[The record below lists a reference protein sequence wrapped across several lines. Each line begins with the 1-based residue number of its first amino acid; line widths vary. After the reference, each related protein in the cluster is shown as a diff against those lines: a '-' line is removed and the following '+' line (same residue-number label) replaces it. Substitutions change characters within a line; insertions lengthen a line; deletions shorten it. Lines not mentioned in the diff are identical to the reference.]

1 MGFLAKLFGARGG
14 AQKSGDGDPGG
25 IHLYVRCA
33 KCGEKLHVR
42 ANRHTDI
49 SQEYEEGGGSAVPTL
64 HKEILGSKCQNLM
77 YAHFT
82 FDSSYRVVTSS
93 GDRCTIISRAEFEA
107 EA

>member
-1 MGFLAKLFGARGG
+1 MGFLARLFRGG
-14 AQKSGDGDPGG
+14 GAPKGSGGDPGG

-33 KCGEKLHVR
+33 KCGEKIHVR

-49 SQEYEEGGGSAVPTL
+49 SQEYGEDGGNAVPTL

-82 FDSSYRVVTSS
+82 FDPSYRIVTSS
-93 GDRCTIISRAEFEA
+93 GERCTIISRSEFEA

>member
-1 MGFLAKLFGARGG
+1 MGFLARLFGGGG
-14 AQKSGDGDPGG
+14 ARKDSGSDPGG

-33 KCGEKLHVR
+33 KCGEKIHVR

-49 SQEYEEGGGSAVPTL
+49 SQEYAEGGSTVPTL

-82 FDSSYRVVTSS
+82 FDQSYRIVTSS
-93 GDRCTIISRAEFEA
+93 GERCTIISQAEFEA